1 MEEATM
7 SEKYPYLTAYVG
19 LIALGALLNLILTFI
34 FAFIVNRDS
43 AQIVNYIVTV
53 VVSFFIFR
61 FVIRKN
67 VLPYVG
73 QNGSK
78 ATLNE

>member
-34 FAFIVNRDS
+34 FAFIVNRAS

-67 VLPYVG
+67 VLPYVS